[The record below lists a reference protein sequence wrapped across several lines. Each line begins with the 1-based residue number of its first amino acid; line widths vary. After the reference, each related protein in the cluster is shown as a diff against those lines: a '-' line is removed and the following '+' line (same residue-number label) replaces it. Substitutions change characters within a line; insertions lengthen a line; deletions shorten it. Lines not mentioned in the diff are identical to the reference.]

1 MPVSLVMEY
10 DIPKGKPAVQE
21 YLKVLKEKIIPICDN
36 RIDKTTGLSDNTG
49 HMIAIWEFK
58 DMTSFSALWEDETY
72 HRAMMSFN
80 PVVDNL
86 KIRLCRPS
94 IR

>member
-1 MPVSLVMEY
+1 MTVSLVMEY
-10 DIPKGKPAVQE
+10 EIPKGKPAVQE
-21 YLKVLKEKIIPICDN
+21 YLKVLKEKLIPICEARVD
-36 RIDKTTGLSDNTG
+36 RKTGLSDNTG

-58 DMTSFSALWEDETY
+58 DMATFSALWEDETY